1 MKHLKGVF
9 SISRKKLI
17 KVLAILPFAIA
28 ALLYGG
34 GYIGQFLY
42 NHHVW
47 QQAGGTLY
55 SGTSPE
61 FPDPGFLSCVLAAFR
76 FPYGLYGVGIC
87 VAVIGILVFMVMR
100 MGYSETG
107 EYDRDR
113 NLVYSNKGTY
123 GTAGFMTKKEM
134 KGVLDLVPDI
144 RKHHGTI
151 LGELDGQVVC
161 IPEDTRFNGNIAVY
175 GASGSK
181 KTRAF
186 CVNMILQCAARG
198 NSMVITDPKSELYE
212 KTSEYLRH
220 KGYTVRVFNL
230 VTPSASDSWNC
241 LSEIEGKELMAQLFC
256 DVVIKNTGSEKGDHF
271 WDNAE
276 LNLLKA
282 LVLYVS
288 NNYPPE
294 KKNIGEVYQLLAMSS
309 EKELNALFDV
319 LPVGHPAKAPYSIF
333 KQSSENVRG
342 GVIIGLG
349 SRLQVFQ
356 NQDIRNITAYDEID
370 LELPGQKPCA
380 YYCITSD
387 QDSTFDFLSSLFL
400 SFIFIKLVRFA
411 DEQCPNGELPVPV
424 HVLGEELC
432 ATGVIPDLS
441 RKISVIR
448 SRRVSLSAVFQ
459 NLAGLQNRYPYNQW
473 QEILGNCDVQ
483 LFLGCTD
490 ALTAQFISDRTGEAS
505 ISVTSKAK
513 QLGTWRISNYT
524 PEYRETS
531 GVGRRKLMTMDEV
544 LRMDT
549 DKALVIIR
557 GKKVLEVD
565 KYDYSKHPE
574 SKKLQASKAA
584 AHIPAWREKPSDTAC
599 TSSMPAQK
607 SARKGKTAPKASKV
621 PEPAEARGHTAEAHT
636 IPAAEVDQSG
646 GKPVSK
652 PKIIA
657 ATKESILSK
666 PNAKKEE

>member
-448 SRRVSLSAVFQ
+448 SRHLSLSAVFQ

-557 GKKVLEVD
+557 GKNVLEVD

-574 SKKLQASKAA
+574 AKKLRPSKAA
-584 AHIPAWREKPSDTAC
+584 AHIPAWREEPPETAC
-599 TSSMPAQK
+599 TSPTPAQK
-607 SARKGKTAPKASKV
+607 PARKKKAASKASKV
-621 PEPAEARGHTAEAHT
+621 AEPAEARGHTPAAQA
-636 IPAAEVDQSG
+636 IPAAEADPPG
-646 GKPVSK
+646 GKPALK

-666 PNAKKEE
+666 PNVKKEE

>member
-370 LELPGQKPCA
+370 LELPGQQPCA

-448 SRRVSLSAVFQ
+448 SRHLSLSAVFQ

>member
-1 MKHLKGVF
+1 MF
-9 SISRKKLI
+9 SISRKQLI
-17 KVLAILPFAIA
+17 KVLTVLPFAVA

-34 GYIGQFLY
+34 GYISQFLY

-134 KGVLDLVPDI
+134 KGVLDLVSDI

-161 IPEDTRFNGNIAVY
+161 IPENTRFNGNIAVY

-212 KTSEYLRH
+212 KTSEYLRN

-256 DVVIKNTGSEKGDHF
+256 DVVIKNTGSERGDHF

-294 KKNIGEVYQLLAMSS
+294 KQNIGEVYQLLAMSS

-370 LELPGQKPCA
+370 LELPGQQPCA

-400 SFIFIKLVRFA
+400 SFIFIKLVRYA

-574 SKKLQASKAA
+574 SKKLRSSKAA
-584 AHIPAWREKPSDTAC
+584 AHIPAWREKPPETAC
-599 TSSMPAQK
+599 TSPTPAQK
-607 SARKGKTAPKASKV
+607 PARKKKAASKASKV
-621 PEPAEARGHTAEAHT
+621 AEPAEARGHTPAAQA
-636 IPAAEVDQSG
+636 IPAAEADPPG
-646 GKPVSK
+646 GKPALK

-666 PNAKKEE
+666 PNVKKEE

>member
-55 SGTSPE
+55 SG
-61 FPDPGFLSCVLAAFR
+61 PDPGFLSCVLAAFR

-448 SRRVSLSAVFQ
+448 SRHLSLSAVFQ